1 MKKIDDLIKKAK
13 SLGPSKMAV
22 ACAADFP
29 VLEAIELARKENII
43 EAVLV
48 GDKEKIVEMLK
59 DNAKHYEIIDIKD
72 PVLACEEAVKLV
84 SSKKC
89 NVLMKGLVDTSVIL
103 KAVLNKEFGLRTKNR
118 LSHVTLMESSFYH
131 KLFLMSDG
139 AMNMYPDA
147 ALKQEILENG
157 VDILNKVGIKNPKVG
172 CICAI
177 EKINPKMIHTLDCQ
191 ELVDKNKNNE
201 IKDCIVGGPY
211 ALDNAINKEAA
222 IHKGIDDGIAGDVDF
237 LLMPQIEAGNVFYK
251 TMMFLADAKS
261 ASVVAGATNPIVLT
275 SRADEIETKYNS
287 IAFAALIAKD
297 LL

>member
-1 MKKIDDLIKKAK
+1 MKKIIDLINKAK
-13 SLGPSKMAV
+13 NLGPSKMAV
-22 ACAADFP
+22 ACAADVP
-29 VLEAIELARKENII
+29 VLEAVEMARKENII

-48 GDKEKIVEMLK
+48 GDKAKITEILK
-59 DNAKHYEIIDIKD
+59 DNAKYYEIIDIKD
-72 PVLACEEAVKLV
+72 PVLASEEAVKLV

-89 NVLMKGLVDTSVIL
+89 NVLMKGLVDTSVVL
-103 KAVLNKEFGLRTKNR
+103 KAVLNRDFGLRTKNR
-118 LSHVTLMESSFYH
+118 LSHVTLMESDYYH

-139 AMNMYPDA
+139 AMNMYPDVD
-147 ALKQEILENG
+147 LKQEILENG
-157 VDILNKVGIKNPKVG
+157 VDILNRIGIKNPKVG

-177 EKINPKMIHTLDCQ
+177 EKVNPKMIHTLDCQ
-191 ELVDKNKNNE
+191 TLVEKNKNNE
-201 IKDCIVGGPY
+201 ITNCIVGGPY

-237 LLMPQIEAGNVFYK
+237 ILMPQIESGNVFYK
-251 TMMFLADAKS
+251 TMMFLTKANS

-275 SRADEIETKYNS
+275 SRADEIDTKFNS